1 MFLRTSLNFD
11 VAHVNDFLKL
21 IYSDKKLWYNA
32 SEIIKM
38 GDYYDAP
45 QL

>member
-1 MFLRTSLNFD
+1 MSMTVLNF
-11 VAHVNDFLKL
+11 

>member
-1 MFLRTSLNFD
+1 MSMTI
-11 VAHVNDFLKL
+11 LKL

-32 SEIIKM
+32 SEIIKK
-38 GDYYDAP
+38 GDSYDAP